1 MVRRR
6 KLSKVVKQEHA
17 DVDYW
22 AKLKPEEAAFMNQF
36 LLEYY
41 QGDFNFEKPLHPKDL
56 RLDCYS
62 RNNSARRQFDAI
74 GSDLQLEA
82 IAKAFRKASAGHYTP
97 LDYVPAYEEV
107 EAQWDDGLDPYL
119 EGLGDLEEPKP
130 PQD

>member
-1 MVRRR
+1 MARKFSKATRQEKMDIDYWS
-6 KLSKVVKQEHA
+6 KLSPDEVA
-17 DVDYW
+17 Y
-22 AKLKPEEAAFMNQF
+22 MNQF

-41 QGDFNFEKPLHPKDL
+41 QGDFNFEIPLHPKEK

-74 GSDLQLEA
+74 GSDLQQEA
-82 IAKAFRKASAGHYTP
+82 IAKAFSKAPAGHYTP
-97 LDYVPAYEEV
+97 LDYVPAYEEI

-119 EGLGDLEEPKP
+119 DGLDDLDDPPKP